1 MVEASV
7 VHGGVEGG
15 ALDIWKGIVTT
26 KFADF
31 NGRARRKEYWTFILV
46 NLGIFVV
53 LGILAGVL
61 GSISNALGIIFGIF
75 IAVFGIAMFTPT
87 LAAQVRRLHDS
98 GKATWMIVFGFIPLL
113 SIVLFVFMLL
123 DSDKGTNEFG
133 PSPKYGA

>member
-15 ALDIWKGIVTT
+15 ALDIWKGIVTA

-61 GSISNALGIIFGIF
+61 GSISNALGIIFGIL
-75 IAVFGIAMFTPT
+75 IAVFGIAMFIPT

-113 SIVLFVFMLL
+113 NIVLFVFMLL